1 MTQQIDV
8 DLYTVEELA
17 NALYRKC
24 ESLGI
29 EKGTDKTKWREA
41 VVAEKLGHQ
50 VHNKISAG
58 KGSKEYGSDAFNEI
72 LSRFEEYKTKALVD
86 KELRNLF
93 EEPKGTNGHYAPLVV
108 SGVYNGYNSNYE
120 EASVEYP
127 KKGHYFAL
135 FYKEKCVLIIQ
146 VDTNHVMKTL
156 NENYD
161 KWVYNGKKGTS
172 NLNTVSI
179 NLGSD
184 KHLYTVAYKDYEFF
198 NQKH

>member
-1 MTQQIDV
+1 MTQNIDI
-8 DLYTVEELA
+8 DSYTVEELA

-29 EKGTDKTKWREA
+29 KKGTDKTKWREA

-50 VHNKISAG
+50 VHTRISAG
-58 KGSKEYGSDAFNEI
+58 KGSKEYGSDAFNEV
-72 LSRFEEYKTKALVD
+72 LSRFEEYKTKALDD
-86 KELRNLF
+86 KELRNLL
-93 EEPKGTNGHYAPLVV
+93 EEPKGKNGSYSPLVV

-120 EASVEYP
+120 EASVEYS

-135 FYKEKCVLIIQ
+135 FYQEKCVLIIQ
-146 VDTNHVMKTL
+146 VDTNYVMKTL

-198 NQKH
+198 NQKR